1 MNHLLF
7 IGNLGAGEIIVI
19 ALVVLLLF
27 GGKKIPELMKGLGKG
42 LDALLGDD
50 FTNEPEVKSSLF
62 LPISQVESCA
72 AQPRKQ
78 FDPDALADLADSI
91 RQHGIIQPLTVRK
104 LQSGYY
110 QIIAGERRWRAS
122 RAAGLKEVPVRILE
136 ADDKLAME
144 LALVENLQREDL
156 NAIEEAQGIKALM
169 DTLSLTQD
177 EAAERVGKSRPAVAN
192 ALRLL
197 KLPDSV
203 IALVSDGKLSP
214 GHARALLGF
223 KDEQDIIETA
233 DLIIEKG
240 LTVRDVEKLVK
251 KRNKE
256 PKAEKPAAR
265 RASYYDEVELALTD
279 FLGRKVKVGTK
290 PGKESGVLEIDFF
303 DKDDLTRLADAL
315 KSLGD

>member
-1 MNHLLF
+1 M
-7 IGNLGAGEIIVI
+7 A
-19 ALVVLLLF
+19 A
-27 GGKKIPELMKGLGKG
+27 KKGGLGRG
-42 LDALLGDD
+42 LDALFADNSIEEIASTSAVKLKIMDI
-50 FTNEPEVKSSLF
+50 EPNRD
-62 LPISQVESCA
+62 
-72 AQPRKQ
+72 QPRKI
-78 FDPDALADLADSI
+78 FDEDALAELADSI
-91 RQHGIIQPLTVRK
+91 AKHGVIQPLLVRPMPDG
-104 LQSGYY
+104 SY
-110 QIIAGERRWRAS
+110 QLVAGERRWRAS
-122 RAAGLKEVPVRILE
+122 RMAGLTEVPVVIKELSDDE
-136 ADDKLAME
+136 AMA
-144 LALVENLQREDL
+144 LALIENLQREDL

-192 ALRLL
+192 VLRLL

>member
-1 MNHLLF
+1 M
-7 IGNLGAGEIIVI
+7 A
-19 ALVVLLLF
+19 A
-27 GGKKIPELMKGLGKG
+27 KKGGLGRG
-42 LDALLGDD
+42 LDALFADNSIEEIASTSAVKLKIMDI
-50 FTNEPEVKSSLF
+50 EPNRD
-62 LPISQVESCA
+62 
-72 AQPRKQ
+72 QPRKI
-78 FDPDALADLADSI
+78 FDEDALAELADSI
-91 RQHGIIQPLTVRK
+91 AKHGVIQPLLVRPMPDG
-104 LQSGYY
+104 SY
-110 QIIAGERRWRAS
+110 QLVAGERRWRAS
-122 RAAGLKEVPVRILE
+122 RMAGLTEVPVVIKELSDDE
-136 ADDKLAME
+136 AMA
-144 LALVENLQREDL
+144 LALIENLQREDL

-223 KDEQDIIETA
+223 KDERDIIETA
-233 DLIIEKG
+233 DLILEKG

>member
-1 MNHLLF
+1 M
-7 IGNLGAGEIIVI
+7 A
-19 ALVVLLLF
+19 A
-27 GGKKIPELMKGLGKG
+27 KKGGLGRG
-42 LDALLGDD
+42 LDALFADNSIEEIASTSAVKLKIMDI
-50 FTNEPEVKSSLF
+50 EPNRD
-62 LPISQVESCA
+62 
-72 AQPRKQ
+72 QPRKI
-78 FDPDALADLADSI
+78 FDEDALAELADSI
-91 RQHGIIQPLTVRK
+91 AKHGVIQPLLVRPMPDG
-104 LQSGYY
+104 SY
-110 QIIAGERRWRAS
+110 QLVAGERRWRAS
-122 RAAGLKEVPVRILE
+122 RMAGLTEVPVVIKELSDDE
-136 ADDKLAME
+136 AMA
-144 LALVENLQREDL
+144 LALIENLQREDL

-233 DLIIEKG
+233 NLIIEKG

>member
-1 MNHLLF
+1 M
-7 IGNLGAGEIIVI
+7 A
-19 ALVVLLLF
+19 A
-27 GGKKIPELMKGLGKG
+27 KKGGLGRG
-42 LDALLGDD
+42 LDALFADNSIEEIASTSAVKLKIMDI
-50 FTNEPEVKSSLF
+50 EPNRD
-62 LPISQVESCA
+62 
-72 AQPRKQ
+72 QPRKI
-78 FDPDALADLADSI
+78 FDEDALAELADSI
-91 RQHGIIQPLTVRK
+91 AKHGVIQPLLVRPMPDG
-104 LQSGYY
+104 SY
-110 QIIAGERRWRAS
+110 QLVAGERRWRAS
-122 RAAGLKEVPVRILE
+122 RMAGLTEVPVVIKELSDDE
-136 ADDKLAME
+136 AMA
-144 LALVENLQREDL
+144 LALIENLQREDL

-256 PKAEKPAAR
+256 PKAEKPATR

-303 DKDDLTRLADAL
+303 DKDDLSRLADAL

>member
-1 MNHLLF
+1 M
-7 IGNLGAGEIIVI
+7 A
-19 ALVVLLLF
+19 A
-27 GGKKIPELMKGLGKG
+27 KKGGLGRG
-42 LDALLGDD
+42 LDALFADNSIEEIASTSAVKLKIMDI
-50 FTNEPEVKSSLF
+50 EPNRD
-62 LPISQVESCA
+62 
-72 AQPRKQ
+72 QPRKI
-78 FDPDALADLADSI
+78 FDEDALAELADSI
-91 RQHGIIQPLTVRK
+91 AKHGVIQPLLVRPMPDG
-104 LQSGYY
+104 SY
-110 QIIAGERRWRAS
+110 QLVAGERRWRAS
-122 RAAGLKEVPVRILE
+122 RMAGLTEVPVVIKELSDDE
-136 ADDKLAME
+136 AMA
-144 LALVENLQREDL
+144 LALIENLQREDL

-240 LTVRDVEKLVK
+240 RTVRDVEKLVK

>member
-1 MNHLLF
+1 M
-7 IGNLGAGEIIVI
+7 A
-19 ALVVLLLF
+19 A
-27 GGKKIPELMKGLGKG
+27 KKGGLGRG
-42 LDALLGDD
+42 LDALFADNSIEEIASTSAVKLKIMDI
-50 FTNEPEVKSSLF
+50 EPNRD
-62 LPISQVESCA
+62 
-72 AQPRKQ
+72 QPRKI
-78 FDPDALADLADSI
+78 FDEDALAELADSI
-91 RQHGIIQPLTVRK
+91 AKHGVIQPLLVRPMPDG
-104 LQSGYY
+104 SY
-110 QIIAGERRWRAS
+110 QLVAGERRWRAS
-122 RAAGLKEVPVRILE
+122 RMAGLTDVPVVIKELSDDE
-136 ADDKLAME
+136 AMA
-144 LALVENLQREDL
+144 LALIENLQREDL

>member
-1 MNHLLF
+1 M
-7 IGNLGAGEIIVI
+7 A
-19 ALVVLLLF
+19 A
-27 GGKKIPELMKGLGKG
+27 KKGGLGRG
-42 LDALLGDD
+42 LDALFADNSIEEIASTSAVKLKIMDI
-50 FTNEPEVKSSLF
+50 EPNRD
-62 LPISQVESCA
+62 
-72 AQPRKQ
+72 QPRKI
-78 FDPDALADLADSI
+78 FDEDALAELADSI
-91 RQHGIIQPLTVRK
+91 AKHGVIQPLLVRPMPDG
-104 LQSGYY
+104 SY
-110 QIIAGERRWRAS
+110 QLVAGERRWRAS
-122 RAAGLKEVPVRILE
+122 RMAGLTEVPVVIKELSDDE
-136 ADDKLAME
+136 AMA
-144 LALVENLQREDL
+144 LALIENLQREDL

-203 IALVSDGKLSP
+203 IAFVSDGKLSP
-214 GHARALLGF
+214 GHARALLSF

>member
-1 MNHLLF
+1 M
-7 IGNLGAGEIIVI
+7 A
-19 ALVVLLLF
+19 A
-27 GGKKIPELMKGLGKG
+27 KKGGLGRG
-42 LDALLGDD
+42 LDALFADNSIEEIASTSAVKLKIMDI
-50 FTNEPEVKSSLF
+50 EPNRD
-62 LPISQVESCA
+62 
-72 AQPRKQ
+72 QPRKI
-78 FDPDALADLADSI
+78 FDEDALAELADSI
-91 RQHGIIQPLTVRK
+91 AKHGVIQPLLVRPMPDG
-104 LQSGYY
+104 SY
-110 QIIAGERRWRAS
+110 QLVAGERRWRAS
-122 RAAGLKEVPVRILE
+122 RMAGLTEVPVVIKELSDDE
-136 ADDKLAME
+136 AMA
-144 LALVENLQREDL
+144 LALIENLQREDL

-197 KLPDSV
+197 KLPGSV

>member
-1 MNHLLF
+1 M
-7 IGNLGAGEIIVI
+7 A
-19 ALVVLLLF
+19 A
-27 GGKKIPELMKGLGKG
+27 KKGGLGRG
-42 LDALLGDD
+42 LDALFADNSIEEITSTSAVKLKIMEI
-50 FTNEPEVKSSLF
+50 EPNRD
-62 LPISQVESCA
+62 
-72 AQPRKQ
+72 QPRKI
-78 FDPDALADLADSI
+78 FDEEALAELADSI
-91 RQHGIIQPLTVRK
+91 AKHGVIQPLLVRPMPDG
-104 LQSGYY
+104 SY
-110 QIIAGERRWRAS
+110 QLVAGERRWRAS
-122 RAAGLKEVPVRILE
+122 RMAGLTEVPVVVKELSDDE
-136 ADDKLAME
+136 AM
-144 LALVENLQREDL
+144 ALSLIENLQREDL

-177 EAAERVGKSRPAVAN
+177 EAAERVGKSRPAIAN

-197 KLPDSV
+197 KLPNSV
-203 IALVSDGKLSP
+203 IALVSDGTLSP

-279 FLGRKVKVGTK
+279 FLGRKVKVGTR

>member
-1 MNHLLF
+1 M
-7 IGNLGAGEIIVI
+7 A
-19 ALVVLLLF
+19 A
-27 GGKKIPELMKGLGKG
+27 KKGGLGRG
-42 LDALLGDD
+42 LDALFADNSIEEIASTSAVKLKIMDI
-50 FTNEPEVKSSLF
+50 EPNRD
-62 LPISQVESCA
+62 
-72 AQPRKQ
+72 QPRKI
-78 FDPDALADLADSI
+78 FDEDALAELADSI
-91 RQHGIIQPLTVRK
+91 AKHGVIQPLLVRPMPDG
-104 LQSGYY
+104 SY
-110 QIIAGERRWRAS
+110 QLVAGERRWRAS
-122 RAAGLKEVPVRILE
+122 RMAGLTEVPVVIKELSDDE
-136 ADDKLAME
+136 AMA
-144 LALVENLQREDL
+144 LALIENLQREDL

-256 PKAEKPAAR
+256 PKAEKPTAR
-265 RASYYDEVELALTD
+265 RASYYDEVEIALTD

>member
-1 MNHLLF
+1 M
-7 IGNLGAGEIIVI
+7 A
-19 ALVVLLLF
+19 A
-27 GGKKIPELMKGLGKG
+27 KKGGLGRG
-42 LDALLGDD
+42 LDALFADNSIEEIASTSAVKLKIMDI
-50 FTNEPEVKSSLF
+50 EPNRD
-62 LPISQVESCA
+62 
-72 AQPRKQ
+72 QPRKI
-78 FDPDALADLADSI
+78 FDEDALTELADSI
-91 RQHGIIQPLTVRK
+91 AKHGVIQPLLVRPMPDG
-104 LQSGYY
+104 SY
-110 QIIAGERRWRAS
+110 QLVAGERRWRAS
-122 RAAGLKEVPVRILE
+122 RMAGLTEVPVVIKELSDDE
-136 ADDKLAME
+136 AMA
-144 LALVENLQREDL
+144 LALIENLQREDL

>member
-1 MNHLLF
+1 M
-7 IGNLGAGEIIVI
+7 A
-19 ALVVLLLF
+19 A
-27 GGKKIPELMKGLGKG
+27 KKGGLGRG
-42 LDALLGDD
+42 LDALFADNSIEEIASTSAVKLKIMDI
-50 FTNEPEVKSSLF
+50 EPNRD
-62 LPISQVESCA
+62 
-72 AQPRKQ
+72 QPRKI
-78 FDPDALADLADSI
+78 FDEDALAELADSI
-91 RQHGIIQPLTVRK
+91 AKHGVIQPLLVRPMPDG
-104 LQSGYY
+104 SY
-110 QIIAGERRWRAS
+110 QLVAGERRWRAS
-122 RAAGLKEVPVRILE
+122 RMAGLTEVPVVIKELSDDE
-136 ADDKLAME
+136 AMA
-144 LALVENLQREDL
+144 LALIENLQREDL

-192 ALRLL
+192 TLRLL

>member
-1 MNHLLF
+1 M
-7 IGNLGAGEIIVI
+7 A
-19 ALVVLLLF
+19 A
-27 GGKKIPELMKGLGKG
+27 KKGGLGRG
-42 LDALLGDD
+42 LDALFADNSIEEIASTSAVKLKIMDI
-50 FTNEPEVKSSLF
+50 EPNRD
-62 LPISQVESCA
+62 
-72 AQPRKQ
+72 QPRKI
-78 FDPDALADLADSI
+78 FDEDALAELADSI
-91 RQHGIIQPLTVRK
+91 AKHGVIQPLLVRPMPGG
-104 LQSGYY
+104 SY
-110 QIIAGERRWRAS
+110 QLVAGERRWRAS
-122 RAAGLKEVPVRILE
+122 RMAGLTEVPVVIKELSDDE
-136 ADDKLAME
+136 AMA
-144 LALVENLQREDL
+144 LALIENLQREDL

>member
-1 MNHLLF
+1 M
-7 IGNLGAGEIIVI
+7 A
-19 ALVVLLLF
+19 A
-27 GGKKIPELMKGLGKG
+27 KKGGLGRG
-42 LDALLGDD
+42 LDALFADNSIEEIASTSAVKLKIMDI
-50 FTNEPEVKSSLF
+50 EPNRD
-62 LPISQVESCA
+62 
-72 AQPRKQ
+72 QPRKI
-78 FDPDALADLADSI
+78 FDEDALAELADSI
-91 RQHGIIQPLTVRK
+91 AKHGVIQPLLVRPMPDG
-104 LQSGYY
+104 SY
-110 QIIAGERRWRAS
+110 QLVAGERRWRAS
-122 RAAGLKEVPVRILE
+122 RMAGLTEVPVVIKELSDDE
-136 ADDKLAME
+136 AMA
-144 LALVENLQREDL
+144 LALIENLQREDL

-197 KLPDSV
+197 KLPESV